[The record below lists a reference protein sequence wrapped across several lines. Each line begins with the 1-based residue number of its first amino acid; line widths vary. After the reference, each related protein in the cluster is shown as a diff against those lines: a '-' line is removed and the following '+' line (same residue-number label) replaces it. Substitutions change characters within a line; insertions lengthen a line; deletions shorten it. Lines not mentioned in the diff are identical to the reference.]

1 MVLLGLA
8 LVAGGVW
15 LTALGGSW
23 YYVLVGIGFL
33 LTGALLMARRAAALW
48 VYAVVVFGTLVWAVL
63 EVGFDWWQ
71 LAPRGGVIVLL
82 GLWLLMPWVTNG
94 LNRGAGARPPAVW
107 RGAGVPLALSL
118 MLAAGSAIWAFL
130 TPSNDLAGR
139 LPTQESA
146 TLPADYGGMP
156 AGDWRAYGR
165 TPYGDRYAPL
175 DQITTE
181 NVDRLEA
188 AWTYH
193 TGDTR
198 RPSDPE
204 ETTYELTPLK
214 VGDTLYL
221 CTPHN

>member
-23 YYVLVGIGFL
+23 YYVLVGIGLL

-165 TPYGDRYAPL
+165 TPTA
-175 DQITTE
+175 T
-181 NVDRLEA
+181 A
-188 AWTYH
+188 
-193 TGDTR
+193 TR
-198 RPSDPE
+198 RSTRSRRRTSTGSRPPGPI
-204 ETTYELTPLK
+204 TPA
-214 VGDTLYL
+214 
-221 CTPHN
+221 TPAGRAILRRPPTS